1 METNITTY
9 SVFLKNTNYQ
19 IHLMDVFPSTRNL
32 VSIFLLLLLTLHSVL
47 AADFKKGLAAAR
59 KGDFETAMKE
69 WRPLAE
75 QGDSYAQYNLGLM
88 YDKGDGVVED
98 DTQAVYW
105 YRKSA
110 EQGNAQ
116 GQHSLGLMY
125 DYGLGVIEDDTQAVY
140 WFRKAA
146 EQGEEKK

>member
-1 METNITTY
+1 
-9 SVFLKNTNYQ
+9 
-19 IHLMDVFPSTRNL
+19 MDVFPSTRNL

-75 QGDSYAQYNLGLM
+75 QGDSYAQFN
-88 YDKGDGVVED
+88 
-98 DTQAVYW
+98 
-105 YRKSA
+105 
-110 EQGNAQ
+110 
-116 GQHSLGLMY
+116 LGLMY

-146 EQGEEKK
+146 EQGEAKK

>member
-1 METNITTY
+1 MAI
-9 SVFLKNTNYQ
+9 SK
-19 IHLMDVFPSTRNL
+19 STRNL

-47 AADFKKGLAAAR
+47 AADFKKGLDAAK
-59 KGDFETAMKE
+59 KGNFETALKE

-88 YDKGDGVVED
+88 YDYGEGVIED

-105 YRKSA
+105 YRQAA
-110 EQGNAQ
+110 EQSHAK
-116 GQHSLGLMY
+116 GQYSIGYMY
-125 DYGLGVIEDDTQAVY
+125 ASGRGIAKDDTQAVY

-146 EQGEEKK
+146 EQGEAKK

>member
-1 METNITTY
+1 VAI
-9 SVFLKNTNYQ
+9 SK
-19 IHLMDVFPSTRNL
+19 STRNL

-47 AADFKKGLAAAR
+47 AADFKKGLDAAK
-59 KGDFETAMKE
+59 KGNFETALKE

-88 YDKGDGVVED
+88 YDYGEGVIED

-105 YRKSA
+105 YRKAA
-110 EQGNAQ
+110 EQGHAKAQ
-116 GQHSLGLMY
+116 Y
-125 DYGLGVIEDDTQAVY
+125 NLGVMYESGRGIAKDDTQAVY

-146 EQGEEKK
+146 EQGEAKK